1 MLAHIIDKPRE
12 FIIAHPEY
20 QLSFWQW
27 LKFKYY
33 LHKRKNN
40 YPIAY
45 LIGSKEFYELEFE
58 VNKNVLVPRPET
70 ELLVKKAIEEIKSN
84 EENILLIDIGTGCG
98 CIPISILKNTKL
110 EQAIAIDISKKALT
124 VAKKNAKRHKVKI
137 DFRHGHLVE
146 PVKSN
151 INKNQN
157 IIITANLP
165 YVTKEQ
171 FKSEP
176 SIQQEPKQSLVAE
189 DGGLEYYKKLIEQI
203 YEMKF
208 DEKNII
214 LFFEINPKQSE
225 KIKKI
230 IANYLTEAKID
241 IKTDLQKR
249 ERLIKVKYFS

>member
-1 MLAHIIDKPRE
+1 M
-12 FIIAHPEY
+12 
-20 QLSFWQW
+20 
-27 LKFKYY
+27 
-33 LHKRKNN
+33 
-40 YPIAY
+40 
-45 LIGSKEFYELEFE
+45 GSKEFYELEFE
-58 VNKNVLVPRPET
+58 INKNVLVPRPET
-70 ELLVKKAIEEIKSN
+70 ELLVKEAIEEIKNN

-98 CIPISILKNTKL
+98 CIPISILKNTEL
-110 EQAIAIDISKKALT
+110 EQAIATDISKKALA
-124 VAKKNAKRHKVKI
+124 VAKKNVKKHKVKI
-137 DFRHGHLVE
+137 DFRHGYLVE

-189 DGGLEYYKKLIEQI
+189 DEGLEYYKKLIEQI

-225 KIKKI
+225 KVKKI
-230 IANYLTEAKID
+230 IANYLPEAKID